1 MLLLCFVFRS
11 KGDGEGDS
19 IVAYYQSEFDVHVS
33 QQASLD
39 EAIESQELAPEH
51 QQGRKGRV
59 VLRPNDA
66 LSVNSIVLQGQN
78 RSRE

>member
-1 MLLLCFVFRS
+1 MILSFVFRS
-11 KGDGEGDS
+11 EGDGEGDS

-39 EAIESQELAPEH
+39 EAIESQELAPER
-51 QQGRKGRV
+51 QEGRKGRV
-59 VLRPNDA
+59 LLRPGDA
-66 LSVNSIVLQGQN
+66 LHVRSIISQGQT